1 VEVTSRRTK
10 YDFVHC
16 VQQLVDGYYPEA
28 EAIRVVLGN
37 LNILTPAAVYD
48 CFPSREAYRLLQHLE
63 FHYTLKHGSWLNM
76 VEIELSVL
84 AGQCL
89 KRRLPDQATVQQ
101 EIAAWERQRNEVK
114 TTVHW
119 RFTTEEARI
128 KYQRLYPSQL
138 VW

>member
-1 VEVTSRRTK
+1 
-10 YDFVHC
+10 
-16 VQQLVDGYYPEA
+16 
-28 EAIRVVLGN
+28 
-37 LNILTPAAVYD
+37 
-48 CFPSREAYRLLQHLE
+48 
-63 FHYTLKHGSWLNM
+63 M

-119 RFTTEEARI
+119 RFTTEEART